1 MFLKVV
7 GYRGNLLP
15 NWARD
20 NSLDVPSEAEFQA
33 GSTALIN
40 HWNHDPEILALG
52 TSFGEFTK
60 SQINAVFTPN
70 QFYPLLAAYK
80 AAVQSNP
87 DMADLF
93 DKALHCQKL
102 VDIYQATGTA
112 MREINQKMTV
122 RSLRDCSDF
131 RLLKAIHW
139 ATVDKIGLLFPGSGG
154 ISASD
159 RGHQVM
165 QNTHLTGL
173 GDPGFRLD
181 HKRDITRNLIYLMD
195 DNSSAAFRISIE
207 GGKLKWAP
215 DALNLNAKVD
225 LHTLD
230 WVNTGKRDLDDNT
243 AHSPKSHGIDK
254 GVAGFCMTLSHQ
266 LFAKK
271 HHLVK
276 SKERTNK
283 GIFYHSSYVAGNDI
297 LCTGCIMVDH
307 GTLIA
312 IDNLSGHY
320 QPSTEKLVLAIRQLE
335 SQGVDVSQL
344 DVYAIAINQW
354 IKAPALLND
363 RDILSNTYNRPVP
376 VHKASAIA
384 AAIQSYSSRWK
395 TSLTGSTESEN
406 AIRNLQRRDGA
417 GLVEMAMFY
426 AYKSSTNTPEEEQF
440 LSGLVRKYGHTE
452 KLPNPLVPQGVEVD
466 FFVPLKDKSELRT
479 KLQKVLGPNLQAAW
493 AS

>member
-1 MFLKVV
+1 MYLKVV
-7 GYRGNLLP
+7 GYRGDLLP
-15 NWARD
+15 NWARN

-40 HWNHDPEILALG
+40 HWNHDPEILSLG
-52 TSFGEFTK
+52 TDVGEFTK
-60 SQINAVFTPN
+60 SQINAVFNPN
-70 QFYPLLAAYK
+70 QFYPLLSAYK

-87 DMADLF
+87 NMADLF

-139 ATVDKIGLLFPGSGG
+139 ATADKIGLLFPGSGG

-173 GDPGFRLD
+173 GDHGFRLD
-181 HKRDITRNLIYLMD
+181 HRRDITRNLIYLMD
-195 DNSSAAFRISIE
+195 DNLSAAFRISIE

-215 DALNLNAKVD
+215 DASNLNAKVD

-243 AHSPKSHGIDK
+243 AHSPKSHGKNK
-254 GVAGFCMTLSHQ
+254 GVAGFCMTLNHQ

-271 HHLVK
+271 HHLVR

-320 QPSTEKLVLAIRQLE
+320 QPTTEKLVLAIRRLE

-344 DVYAIAINQW
+344 DVYARAINQW
-354 IKAPALLND
+354 KKAPELLND
-363 RDILSNTYNRPVP
+363 RDILSNIYNRPVP
-376 VHKASAIA
+376 LHKASAIA

-395 TSLTGSTESEN
+395 TSFAGSGESDA
-406 AIRNLQRRDGA
+406 AIKNMKQRDGA

-440 LSGLVRKYGHTE
+440 LSGLARKYGHKE
-452 KLPNPLVPQGVEVD
+452 KVHNPMFSLSDEVD

-479 KLQKVLGPNLQAAW
+479 RLQKVLGPNLQAAW